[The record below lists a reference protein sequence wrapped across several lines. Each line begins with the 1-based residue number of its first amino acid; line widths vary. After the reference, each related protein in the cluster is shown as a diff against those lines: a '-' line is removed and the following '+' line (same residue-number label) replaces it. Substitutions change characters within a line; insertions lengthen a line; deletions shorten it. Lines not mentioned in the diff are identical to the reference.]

1 MPHWTSL
8 LFARGQ
14 QENML
19 AAASPLL
26 SACSGETENPKIK
39 PQNPCHAS
47 LPCARPPKENMLG
60 ENAFWHDVT
69 VNGYQSRRF
78 AETGDL
84 DAVWASIR
92 DSRDKV
98 CVLAHVVKHG
108 RQQHRD
114 RHTLLTHC
122 VCVRVRDAGSIFRVH
137 CPLPPFAAPGL
148 LHTLL
153 SSLCVCVPFP
163 PCLKHR

>member
-1 MPHWTSL
+1 
-8 LFARGQ
+8 
-14 QENML
+14 ML

-26 SACSGETENPKIK
+26 STCSGETQNPKTNHQT
-39 PQNPCHAS
+39 PPVPPCSVPAS
-47 LPCARPPKENMLG
+47 KQQENMLG

-98 CVLAHVVKHG
+98 CVCDCVCECVCG
-108 RQQHRD
+108 
-114 RHTLLTHC
+114 C
-122 VCVRVRDAGSIFRVH
+122 VCV
-137 CPLPPFAAPGL
+137 
-148 LHTLL
+148 
-153 SSLCVCVPFP
+153 CVF
-163 PCLKHR
+163 